1 MINEED
7 YIRNKMG
14 NKNPFTVPEGY
25 FEQLTGD
32 IMSKIPAQKEIEQQ
46 KPALIKRLRPL
57 LYAAACVCIAVFGVV
72 IYQNLDKQTKET
84 LQKNFSQN
92 TREYNDTF
100 IDDATDYAM
109 FDNNEIYA
117 SLLADM

>member
-32 IMSKIPAQKEIEQQ
+32 IMNKIPAQKEIEQQ

-72 IYQNLDKQTKET
+72 IYQNLDKQTNDT
-84 LQKNFSQN
+84 LQKNFSHN

>member
-7 YIRNKMG
+7 YIRSKMG

-25 FEQLTGD
+25 FEQLAGD
-32 IMSKIPAQKEIEQQ
+32 IMNKIPANVQKEQ

-57 LYAAACVCIAVFGVV
+57 LYAAACVCIAMFGVV
-72 IYQNLDKQTKET
+72 IYQNLDKQGNDT
-84 LQKNFSQN
+84 LNANIISHN
-92 TREYNDTF
+92 AADYNDKF
-100 IDDATDYAM
+100 MEDAADYAM
-109 FDNNEIYA
+109 IDNDEIYA

>member
-1 MINEED
+1 MNYEED

-14 NKNPFTVPEGY
+14 NKNPITVPEGY
-25 FEQLTGD
+25 FEQLADD
-32 IMSKIPAQKEIEQQ
+32 IMNKIPAQKEQ

-72 IYQNLDKQTKET
+72 IYQNLDKQTNET
-84 LQKNFSQN
+84 MKGNFSQHA
-92 TREYNDTF
+92 TEYNDSY
-100 IDDATDYAM
+100 IDEATDYAM

>member
-7 YIRNKMG
+7 YIRSKMG

-25 FEQLTGD
+25 FEQLAGD
-32 IMSKIPAQKEIEQQ
+32 IMNKIPANVQKEQ

-57 LYAAACVCIAVFGVV
+57 LYAAACVCIAMFGVV
-72 IYQNLDKQTKET
+72 IYQNLDKQGNDT
-84 LQKNFSQN
+84 LNANIISHN
-92 TREYNDTF
+92 AAEYNDKF
-100 IDDATDYAM
+100 MEDAADYAM
-109 FDNNEIYA
+109 IDNDEIYA

>member
-7 YIRNKMG
+7 YIRSKMG

-32 IMSKIPAQKEIEQQ
+32 IMSKIPAQKEIEQ
-46 KPALIKRLRPL
+46 KPAMIKRLRPL

-72 IYQNLDKQTKET
+72 IYQNLDRQTNET
-84 LQKNFSQN
+84 LQGNFSQN
-92 TREYNDTF
+92 TGEYNDTF